1 MKINKINPQS
11 YCSGVMNA
19 INLVMDNYKN
29 YPKPIYMLGK
39 LIHNDIVMNKFKEL
53 GIIILDD
60 KSKTRLELLDEISS
74 GTVIIS
80 AHGVS
85 DKVIE
90 KAKNKGLNIIDSTCP
105 YVKKI
110 SNNIKEYLNKG
121 YDIIYIGT
129 KGHPE
134 VEGVL
139 GISNNI
145 NLITNINDINN
156 LNINNDK
163 IYITN
168 QTTLS
173 IIEIENIYNLLK
185 NKFPSSIIDNKICL
199 ATTKRQEAI
208 INQEPVDLCIIVG
221 DINSSN
227 TKKLYELAKDNNI
240 KATMCD
246 SLNTLDKSLLEGIKS
261 VSISSGASTPIY
273 LVDEIIEYINKK
285 C

>member
-11 YCSGVMNA
+11 YCSGVNNA
-19 INLVMDNYKN
+19 IKLVMDNYKN
-29 YPKPIYMLGK
+29 YPKPIYMLGR
-39 LIHNDIVMNKFKEL
+39 LIHNDIVMNKFKDL

-60 KSKTRLELLDEISS
+60 KNKTRLDLLDEIDS

-85 DKVIE
+85 DNVIN
-90 KAKNKGLNIIDSTCP
+90 KAKEKGLNIIDSTCP

-110 SNNIKEYLNKG
+110 SNNIKNYINNE

-139 GISNNI
+139 GISNDI
-145 NLITNINDINN
+145 HLITNINDIDN
-156 LNINNDK
+156 LNIKNNK

-173 IIEIENIYNLLK
+173 IVEIENIYNSLK

-227 TKKLYELAKDNNI
+227 TKKLYELAKSNNI
-240 KATMCD
+240 KAIMCD
-246 SLNTLDKSLLEGIKS
+246 SINTLDKSLLEGIKS